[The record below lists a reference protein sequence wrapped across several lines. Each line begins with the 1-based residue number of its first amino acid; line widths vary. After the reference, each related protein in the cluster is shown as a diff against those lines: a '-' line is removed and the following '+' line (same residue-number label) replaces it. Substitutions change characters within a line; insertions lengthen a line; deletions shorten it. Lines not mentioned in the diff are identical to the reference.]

1 VAERNAG
8 VAASVTCSYPSCNCP
23 FDAPA
28 DPNWCARRLPK
39 AARSPA
45 ALSPVADLCQ
55 VQCAGVASEL
65 KRFRLGIFMGTVGMF
80 EAADGE
86 YVKFADLHAQMDSA
100 DGVTKALRAAA
111 TSLETIADLS
121 GRKTFGNP
129 PIATFMDTF
138 SDVRLYAAARARV
151 AREALDALAA
161 PALPPV
167 GEKKDAWQPMA
178 TAPRDGTNILLRWG
192 SDGVSQGKYIPG
204 LPHPWQFIDT
214 NDGITWLINH
224 AVDTIYGPT
233 NWQPMPSAIRD
244 KSAPRSGTADGVPA
258 CDGSK
263 A

>member
-1 VAERNAG
+1 MTQE
-8 VAASVTCSYPSCNCP
+8 TCSYPSCHCP

-151 AREALDALAA
+151 AREVLNAAA
-161 PALPPV
+161 PSRGRGP
-167 GEKKDAWQPMA
+167 GQP
-178 TAPRDGTNILLRWG
+178 I
-192 SDGVSQGKYIPG
+192 
-204 LPHPWQFIDT
+204 
-214 NDGITWLINH
+214 
-224 AVDTIYGPT
+224 
-233 NWQPMPSAIRD
+233 
-244 KSAPRSGTADGVPA
+244 
-258 CDGSK
+258 CDGCHGPGKRRSCSWCADTHARGAK
-263 A
+263 GGGDAQA